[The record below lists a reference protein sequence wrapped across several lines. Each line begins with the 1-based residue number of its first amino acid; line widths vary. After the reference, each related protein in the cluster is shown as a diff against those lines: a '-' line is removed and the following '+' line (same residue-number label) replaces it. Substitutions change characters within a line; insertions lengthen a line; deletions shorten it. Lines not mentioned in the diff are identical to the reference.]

1 MTTLD
6 PFEFDDAAYVLG
18 ALAPDEHAAFE
29 AHLATCAACRDR
41 VRELRPIPGLLA
53 GISADDA
60 FAGKD
65 GPPVPALLWPAL
77 LREVRARRKRQRFV
91 IGALTAVAAACVAA
105 LVAVLIWP
113 SSSNPQP
120 RTVAQQHTFTAVQP
134 VPIKA
139 TARLTAT
146 SWGTLIEVR
155 CHYLGTVDRGFKY
168 WLVAVGANGSTQNL
182 GNWKLLPDQDVWYRT
197 GTSLSPPQIRQL
209 EITLRDGTP
218 VLQLNL

>member
-1 MTTLD
+1 MTTPD

-41 VRELRPIPGLLA
+41 VRELRPVPALLA
-53 GISADDA
+53 GISAADA
-60 FAGKD
+60 FAGTD
-65 GPPVPALLWPAL
+65 GPPVPELLWPAL

-91 IGALTAVAAACVAA
+91 VGALATVAAACVAA
-105 LVAVLIWP
+105 LVAVLVWP
-113 SSSNPQP
+113 SSSSPAP

-146 SWGTLIEVR
+146 SWGTRIEVR
-155 CHYLGTVDRGFKY
+155 CHYLGTVHRGYKY
-168 WLVAVGANGSTQNL
+168 GLVAKGANGTQKL
-182 GNWKLLPDQDVWYRT
+182 GSWKLLPGKDVWYRT

-209 EITLRDGTP
+209 DITLPDGTP